1 MSEQQAP
8 AEWRPVHHVNW
19 SRRLAIGGVVLVAA
33 IILAFILSAFLPRWW
48 AVRIGNQVNQS
59 TFNGVALGLFYGIV
73 FTFLPLLVL
82 WLGFRRRRPWKV
94 WAAFLVGALILAFP
108 NLMTLS
114 IVVGNGNAAHAGERI
129 LDTEAS
135 YFRASTAIG
144 AAVAALLFL
153 FVVWLV
159 IRRRSLDRRSHR
171 LDEERRTLERE
182 RSGPGEPQG

>member
-1 MSEQQAP
+1 MSNAEPTKAAP
-8 AEWRPVHHVNW
+8 ERDVNW
-19 SRRLAIGGVVLVAA
+19 GRRLAIGGIVLVVAV
-33 IILAFILSAFLPRWW
+33 ILAFILSAFLPRWW
-48 AVRIGNQVNQS
+48 AVRIGNQVDQS

-82 WLGFRRRRPWKV
+82 WLGFRRRRHWKV
-94 WAAFLVGALILAFP
+94 WAGFLVGAAVLAFP

-144 AAVAALLFL
+144 AVIAVLLLL

-159 IRRRSLDRRSHR
+159 IRRRSLDRRAHR
-171 LDEERRTLERE
+171 LDEDRRAFDRD
-182 RSGPGEPQG
+182 RSSPEPPPE